1 MELSV
6 EELVSRIFFK
16 KPQPEKSIQLQ
27 FVENLDFK
35 EMFEFLL
42 TFFTEGAKFR
52 YGNMEGKL
60 ELDKWTNKELDMMKE
75 YFRSIGFKLYVES
88 FNHKKN
94 FLFDSSLYNFNYKDI
109 KINENT
115 KLSEFKVSFKC
126 QEFIHVIYFDI
137 I

>member
-6 EELVSRIFFK
+6 EDLVSRIFYK

-60 ELDKWTNKELDMMKE
+60 ELDKWTNKELDTMKE
-75 YFRSIGFKLYVES
+75 YFRSIGFKLYVNS
-88 FNHKKN
+88 VNHKQKN
-94 FLFDSSLYNFNYKDI
+94 FDYTLYNYNYKEV
-109 KINENT
+109 KITEKT
-115 KLSEFKVSFKC
+115 KLSELKIAFKC
-126 QEFIHVIYFDI
+126 QDFIHVIYFDI

>member
-1 MELSV
+1 MEISIEDLI
-6 EELVSRIFFK
+6 SRIFYK

-27 FVENLDFK
+27 FVENLDLK

-60 ELDKWTNKELDMMKE
+60 ELDKWTNKEVDLMKE
-75 YFRSIGFKLYVES
+75 YFKSIGFKLYVNS
-88 FNHKKN
+88 VNHKEKN
-94 FLFDSSLYNFNYKDI
+94 FNYSLYNYNYKEV
-109 KINENT
+109 KINEKT
-115 KLSEFKVSFKC
+115 KLNELKIAFKC
-126 QEFIHVIYFDI
+126 QDFIHVIYFDI